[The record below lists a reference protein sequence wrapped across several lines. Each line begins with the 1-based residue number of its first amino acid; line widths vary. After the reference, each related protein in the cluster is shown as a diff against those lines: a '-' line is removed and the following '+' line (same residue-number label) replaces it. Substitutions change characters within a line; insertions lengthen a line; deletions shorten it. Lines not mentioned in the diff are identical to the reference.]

1 MRRSGDRLPVPPPRI
16 VLGPDDIDAT
26 VTRLARELDRDHGD
40 GTVLVGVLRG
50 SVPFLADLVRAVHFH
65 PRVDFVAVTAYTPGA
80 GRVRLLKDLDL
91 DVGGRDVVI
100 VHDIVDTGLT
110 SAFLVSEVERRR
122 PRSVEMCALLDRS
135 VRRVVPVPIAH
146 VGREVGDDYLV
157 GYGLDHEGRYRNLH
171 LVAAV
176 DRAVLEDDP
185 DAYVPLLYGS
195 GGDGDGPPDRAGR
208 A

>member
-1 MRRSGDRLPVPPPRI
+1 MGRRDAPPNVPPPRI
-16 VLGPDDIDAT
+16 VLGADDIDTT
-26 VTRLARELDRDHGD
+26 VARLAGELDEGHGD

-50 SVPFLADLVRAVHFH
+50 SVPFLADLARAIGFH
-65 PRVDFVAVTAYTPGA
+65 PRIDFVAVTAYTPGA

-110 SAFLVSEVERRR
+110 SAFLVSEVERRH
-122 PRSVEMCALLDRS
+122 PRSVEICTLLDRS
-135 VRRVVPVPIAH
+135 VRRVVPVPLAH
-146 VGREVGDDYLV
+146 VGVEVGDEYLV

-176 DRAVLEDDP
+176 DRAALEADP
-185 DAYVPLLYGS
+185 DAYVPALYGS
-195 GGDGDGPPDRAGR
+195 GRGW
-208 A
+208 